1 MTPLHRGIAIA
12 VHITF
17 LVVAL
22 GLVVRRRWKLSCF
35 FAAYI
40 AFVLVINPMV
50 VWWPDRFF
58 RRWFFLVIQPAMDVL
73 KFGIALEVAWRTFRP
88 FPGTRS
94 TSLRIVLAV
103 LGATAIFAAFVPMV
117 ADIREWA
124 VVSGQL
130 FPRIKTGAIWL
141 MAATLVL
148 ARWYHV
154 PVHPFHTAL
163 LTTFVSY
170 LGLLSVEL
178 WLWNG
183 GRGLLGGDL
192 ALLNTVDAA
201 ADLVTATCWSYCAW
215 RPDNAM
221 VLAHRQTLRTLE
233 TAIAPAGS
241 AS

>member
-1 MTPLHRGIAIA
+1 VTPLHRGIAVA
-12 VHITF
+12 AHITF

-22 GLVVRRRWKLSCF
+22 GLVVRRRWTLSVF

-58 RRWFFLVIQPAMDVL
+58 RRWFFLVILPAMDVL
-73 KFGIALEVAWRTFRP
+73 KLGIGLEVAWRTFRP

-94 TSLRIVLAV
+94 PSLRIVLAI
-103 LGATAIFAAFVPMV
+103 LAATAISAAVVPMV
-117 ADIREWA
+117 ADIGDFA
-124 VVSGQL
+124 IVTGQL
-130 FPRIKTGAIWL
+130 FPRIKTGTIWL

-154 PVHPFHTAL
+154 PVHPFHSAL

-170 LGLLSVEL
+170 LGFLSVEL

-183 GRGLLGGDL
+183 GRGLLGGSL
-192 ALLNTVDAA
+192 VLVNTVDAA
-201 ADLVTATCWSYCAW
+201 ADLVTATFWAYAAW
-215 RPDNAM
+215 RPDTA
-221 VLAHRQTLRTLE
+221 VVVAHGQTMRKLE
-233 TAIAPAGS
+233 TATLIGS
-241 AS
+241 TS